1 MNTLFSNPGS
11 ILAVMTSMI
20 ALGFYLQ
27 RYKAI
32 KSLGPALTIIIMG
45 IILSNLKVV
54 PVSTE
59 LYGTISTYAIPVS
72 MTIMLMSVDLKEMT
86 KLSREPLIAIFVAVL
101 TVSIMAFLFG
111 LVFAEKISEGW
122 KVAGM
127 FVGTYTGGSAN
138 LTAIGTGLNVSRQ
151 TLAAAN
157 AADYV
162 IGVPTLIFMFAL
174 PAILKNSKKFKK
186 LWPYH
191 VEESE
196 LEDCQNEEFMESK
209 EWSIKDIAW
218 MLAIG
223 FVVTEVATILAG
235 YFNSSFSSAARILL
249 VTTISI
255 IIAQLKPVKKL
266 KGNLD
271 LGLFVALFF
280 LCTIGFSVDIKE
292 FLGSTFTITLY
303 CFSIIFASFVFH
315 LGITRLLKIKYQY
328 VILSIVGAIAD
339 GPTSALV
346 AASAKWNS
354 LVSVAVVMG
363 VIGGVLGNYAG
374 ISVGRGRK
382 GFDVGLEL
390 EAACRVTL
398 GHVKTGEL

>member
-151 TLAAAN
+151 TLAA
-157 AADYV
+157 DYV

-223 FVVTEVATILAG
+223 FVVTEVSTILAG

-374 ISVGRGRK
+374 ISVAYAIK
-382 GFDVGLEL
+382 MSLGL
-390 EAACRVTL
+390 
-398 GHVKTGEL
+398 

>member
-32 KSLGPALTIIIMG
+32 KSLVPALTIIIMG

-86 KLSREPLIAIFVAVL
+86 KLSREPLIAILVAVL

-223 FVVTEVATILAG
+223 FVVTEVSTILAG

-374 ISVGRGRK
+374 ISVAYAIK
-382 GFDVGLEL
+382 MSLGL
-390 EAACRVTL
+390 
-398 GHVKTGEL
+398 

>member
-59 LYGTISTYAIPVS
+59 LYGTISTYAIPIS

-223 FVVTEVATILAG
+223 FVVTEVSTILAG
-235 YFNSSFSSAARILL
+235 YFNSSFSSATRILL

-374 ISVGRGRK
+374 ISVAYAIK
-382 GFDVGLEL
+382 MSLGL
-390 EAACRVTL
+390 
-398 GHVKTGEL
+398 

>member
-223 FVVTEVATILAG
+223 FVVTEVSTILAG

-315 LGITRLLKIKYQY
+315 LGITRLLKIKY

-374 ISVGRGRK
+374 ISVAYAIK
-382 GFDVGLEL
+382 MSLGL
-390 EAACRVTL
+390 
-398 GHVKTGEL
+398 

>member
-59 LYGTISTYAIPVS
+59 LYGTISTYAIPIS

-223 FVVTEVATILAG
+223 FVVTEVSTILAG

-354 LVSVAVVMG
+354 LVSVAGVMG

-374 ISVGRGRK
+374 ISVAYAIK
-382 GFDVGLEL
+382 MSLGL
-390 EAACRVTL
+390 
-398 GHVKTGEL
+398 

>member
-223 FVVTEVATILAG
+223 FVVTEVSTILAG

-255 IIAQLKPVKKL
+255 MIAQLKPVKKL

-374 ISVGRGRK
+374 ISVAYAIK
-382 GFDVGLEL
+382 MSLGL
-390 EAACRVTL
+390 
-398 GHVKTGEL
+398 

>member
-1 MNTLFSNPGS
+1 MNTLFSSTGS
-11 ILAVMTSMI
+11 ILAIMTAMV
-20 ALGFYLQ
+20 AFGFYLQ
-27 RYKAI
+27 KYKVT

-111 LVFAEKISEGW
+111 LVFAGEISEGW

-174 PAILKNSKKFKK
+174 PAILKNSKKFQKF
-186 LWPYH
+186 WPYH

-223 FVVTEVATILAG
+223 FVVTEVATILSG
-235 YFNSSFSSAARILL
+235 YFNSSFSSAAKILL

-266 KGNLD
+266 RGNLD

-292 FLGSTFTITLY
+292 FLGSTFTITFY

-315 LGITRLLKIKYQY
+315 LFVTRMLKIKYQY

-374 ISVGRGRK
+374 ISVAYAIK
-382 GFDVGLEL
+382 MFLGL
-390 EAACRVTL
+390 
-398 GHVKTGEL
+398 

>member
-59 LYGTISTYAIPVS
+59 LYGTISTYAIPIS

-223 FVVTEVATILAG
+223 FVVTEVSTILAG

-354 LVSVAVVMG
+354 LVSVEVVMG

-374 ISVGRGRK
+374 ISVAYAIK
-382 GFDVGLEL
+382 MSLGL
-390 EAACRVTL
+390 
-398 GHVKTGEL
+398 

>member
-59 LYGTISTYAIPVS
+59 LYGTISTYAIPIS

-223 FVVTEVATILAG
+223 FVVTEVSTILAG

-303 CFSIIFASFVFH
+303 CFSIIFASFVFY

-374 ISVGRGRK
+374 ISVAYAIK
-382 GFDVGLEL
+382 MSLGL
-390 EAACRVTL
+390 
-398 GHVKTGEL
+398 

>member
-45 IILSNLKVV
+45 IILSNLKIV

-223 FVVTEVATILAG
+223 FAVTEVATILAG

-303 CFSIIFASFVFH
+303 CFSIIFTSFILH

-374 ISVGRGRK
+374 ISVAYAIK
-382 GFDVGLEL
+382 MSLGL
-390 EAACRVTL
+390 
-398 GHVKTGEL
+398 

>member
-1 MNTLFSNPGS
+1 MNTLFSSTGS
-11 ILAVMTSMI
+11 ILAIMTAMV
-20 ALGFYLQ
+20 AFGFYLQ
-27 RYKAI
+27 KYKVT

-111 LVFAEKISEGW
+111 LVFAGEISEGW

-174 PAILKNSKKFKK
+174 PAILKNSKKFQKF
-186 LWPYH
+186 WPYH

-223 FVVTEVATILAG
+223 FVVTEVATILSG
-235 YFNSSFSSAARILL
+235 YFSSSFSSAARILL

-266 KGNLD
+266 RGNLD

-292 FLGSTFTITLY
+292 FLGSTFTITFY

-315 LGITRLLKIKYQY
+315 LFVTRMLKIKYQY

-339 GPTSALV
+339 GPTAALV

-374 ISVGRGRK
+374 ISVAYAIK
-382 GFDVGLEL
+382 MFLGL
-390 EAACRVTL
+390 
-398 GHVKTGEL
+398 

>member
-59 LYGTISTYAIPVS
+59 LYGTISTYAIPIS

-223 FVVTEVATILAG
+223 FVVTEVSTILAG

-339 GPTSALV
+339 RPTSALV

-374 ISVGRGRK
+374 ISVAYAIK
-382 GFDVGLEL
+382 MSLGL
-390 EAACRVTL
+390 
-398 GHVKTGEL
+398 

>member
-11 ILAVMTSMI
+11 IFAVMTSMI

-223 FVVTEVATILAG
+223 FVVTEVSTILAG

-374 ISVGRGRK
+374 ISVAYAIK
-382 GFDVGLEL
+382 MSLGL
-390 EAACRVTL
+390 
-398 GHVKTGEL
+398 

>member
-191 VEESE
+191 VEETE

-223 FVVTEVATILAG
+223 FVVTEVSTILAG

-303 CFSIIFASFVFH
+303 CFSVIFASFVFH

-374 ISVGRGRK
+374 ISVAYAIK
-382 GFDVGLEL
+382 MSLGL
-390 EAACRVTL
+390 
-398 GHVKTGEL
+398 

>member
-1 MNTLFSNPGS
+1 MNTLFSNSGS

-72 MTIMLMSVDLKEMT
+72 VTIMLMSVDLKEMT

-223 FVVTEVATILAG
+223 FVVTEVSTILAG

-374 ISVGRGRK
+374 ISVAYAIK
-382 GFDVGLEL
+382 MSLGL
-390 EAACRVTL
+390 
-398 GHVKTGEL
+398 

>member
-32 KSLGPALTIIIMG
+32 KSLGPALTIIIMV

-374 ISVGRGRK
+374 ISVAYAIK
-382 GFDVGLEL
+382 MSLGL
-390 EAACRVTL
+390 
-398 GHVKTGEL
+398 

>member
-1 MNTLFSNPGS
+1 MNTLFSNSGS

-101 TVSIMAFLFG
+101 TVSIMAFLFR

-223 FVVTEVATILAG
+223 FVVTEVSTILAG

-374 ISVGRGRK
+374 ISVAYAIK
-382 GFDVGLEL
+382 MSLGL
-390 EAACRVTL
+390 
-398 GHVKTGEL
+398 

>member
-223 FVVTEVATILAG
+223 FAVTEVATILAG

-303 CFSIIFASFVFH
+303 CFSIIFTSFIFH

-363 VIGGVLGNYAG
+363 VFGGVLGNYAG
-374 ISVGRGRK
+374 ISVAYAIK
-382 GFDVGLEL
+382 MSLGL
-390 EAACRVTL
+390 
-398 GHVKTGEL
+398 

>member
-303 CFSIIFASFVFH
+303 CFSIIFASFIFH

-339 GPTSALV
+339 SPTSALV

-374 ISVGRGRK
+374 ISVAYAIK
-382 GFDVGLEL
+382 MSLGL
-390 EAACRVTL
+390 
-398 GHVKTGEL
+398 

>member
-59 LYGTISTYAIPVS
+59 LYGTISTYAIPIS

-151 TLAAAN
+151 TLVAAN

-223 FVVTEVATILAG
+223 FVVTEVSTILAG

-374 ISVGRGRK
+374 ISVAYAIK
-382 GFDVGLEL
+382 MSLGL
-390 EAACRVTL
+390 
-398 GHVKTGEL
+398 

>member
-218 MLAIG
+218 MLVIG
-223 FVVTEVATILAG
+223 FVVTEVSTILAG

-374 ISVGRGRK
+374 ISVAYAIK
-382 GFDVGLEL
+382 MSLGL
-390 EAACRVTL
+390 
-398 GHVKTGEL
+398 

>member
-1 MNTLFSNPGS
+1 MNTLFSSTGS
-11 ILAVMTSMI
+11 ILAIMTAMV
-20 ALGFYLQ
+20 AFGFYLQ
-27 RYKAI
+27 KYKVT

-111 LVFAEKISEGW
+111 LVFAGEISEGW

-174 PAILKNSKKFKK
+174 PAILKNSKKFQKF
-186 LWPYH
+186 WPYH
-191 VEESE
+191 LEESE

-223 FVVTEVATILAG
+223 FVVTEVATILSG
-235 YFNSSFSSAARILL
+235 YFSSSFSSAARILL

-292 FLGSTFTITLY
+292 FLGSTFTITFY

-315 LGITRLLKIKYQY
+315 LFVTRMLKIKYQY

-374 ISVGRGRK
+374 ISVAYAIK
-382 GFDVGLEL
+382 MVLGL
-390 EAACRVTL
+390 
-398 GHVKTGEL
+398 

>member
-339 GPTSALV
+339 GATSALV

-374 ISVGRGRK
+374 ISVAYAIK
-382 GFDVGLEL
+382 MSLGL
-390 EAACRVTL
+390 
-398 GHVKTGEL
+398 

>member
-151 TLAAAN
+151 TLVAAN

-223 FVVTEVATILAG
+223 FVVTEVSTILAG

-374 ISVGRGRK
+374 ISVAYAIK
-382 GFDVGLEL
+382 MSLGL
-390 EAACRVTL
+390 
-398 GHVKTGEL
+398 

>member
-191 VEESE
+191 VEETE

-223 FVVTEVATILAG
+223 FVVTEVSTILAG

-374 ISVGRGRK
+374 ISVAYAIK
-382 GFDVGLEL
+382 MSLGL
-390 EAACRVTL
+390 
-398 GHVKTGEL
+398 

>member
-1 MNTLFSNPGS
+1 MNTLFSNSGS

-45 IILSNLKVV
+45 IIPSNLKVV

-223 FVVTEVATILAG
+223 FVVTEVSTILAG

-374 ISVGRGRK
+374 ISVAYAIK
-382 GFDVGLEL
+382 MSLGL
-390 EAACRVTL
+390 
-398 GHVKTGEL
+398 

>member
-138 LTAIGTGLNVSRQ
+138 LTAIGTGLNISRQ

-174 PAILKNSKKFKK
+174 PTILKNSKKFKK

-223 FVVTEVATILAG
+223 FVVTEVSTILAG

-315 LGITRLLKIKYQY
+315 LSITRLLKIKYQY

-374 ISVGRGRK
+374 ISVAYAIK
-382 GFDVGLEL
+382 MSLGL
-390 EAACRVTL
+390 
-398 GHVKTGEL
+398 

>member
-27 RYKAI
+27 RYKGI

-223 FVVTEVATILAG
+223 FVVTEVSTILAG

-374 ISVGRGRK
+374 ISVAYAIK
-382 GFDVGLEL
+382 MSLGL
-390 EAACRVTL
+390 
-398 GHVKTGEL
+398 

>member
-303 CFSIIFASFVFH
+303 CFSIIFTSFIFH

-374 ISVGRGRK
+374 ISVAYAIK
-382 GFDVGLEL
+382 MSLGL
-390 EAACRVTL
+390 
-398 GHVKTGEL
+398 

>member
-127 FVGTYTGGSAN
+127 FVGTYTGGSTN

-223 FVVTEVATILAG
+223 FVVTEVSTILAG

-374 ISVGRGRK
+374 ISVAYAIK
-382 GFDVGLEL
+382 MSLGL
-390 EAACRVTL
+390 
-398 GHVKTGEL
+398 

>member
-223 FVVTEVATILAG
+223 FVVTEVSTILAG

-303 CFSIIFASFVFH
+303 CFSIIFVSFVFH

-374 ISVGRGRK
+374 ISVAYAIK
-382 GFDVGLEL
+382 MSLGL
-390 EAACRVTL
+390 
-398 GHVKTGEL
+398 

>member
-223 FVVTEVATILAG
+223 FVVTEVSTILAG

-303 CFSIIFASFVFH
+303 CFSIIFTSFIFH

-374 ISVGRGRK
+374 ISVAYAIK
-382 GFDVGLEL
+382 MSLGL
-390 EAACRVTL
+390 
-398 GHVKTGEL
+398 

>member
-1 MNTLFSNPGS
+1 MNTLFSSTGS
-11 ILAVMTSMI
+11 ILAIMTAMI
-20 ALGFYLQ
+20 AFGLYLQ
-27 RYKAI
+27 KYKVT

-111 LVFAEKISEGW
+111 LVFAGEISEGW

-174 PAILKNSKKFKK
+174 PAVLKNSKKFQK

-196 LEDCQNEEFMESK
+196 LEDCQNEEFMQSK

-223 FVVTEVATILAG
+223 FVVTEIATILSG
-235 YFNSSFSSAARILL
+235 YFSSSFSSAARILL

-292 FLGSTFTITLY
+292 FLGSTFTITFY
-303 CFSIIFASFVFH
+303 CFSIIFASFAFH
-315 LGITRLLKIKYQY
+315 LFVTRMLKIKYQY

-374 ISVGRGRK
+374 ISVAYAIK
-382 GFDVGLEL
+382 MFLGL
-390 EAACRVTL
+390 
-398 GHVKTGEL
+398 

>member
-151 TLAAAN
+151 TLATAN

-223 FVVTEVATILAG
+223 FVVTEVSTILAG

-374 ISVGRGRK
+374 ISVAYAIK
-382 GFDVGLEL
+382 MSLGL
-390 EAACRVTL
+390 
-398 GHVKTGEL
+398 

>member
-72 MTIMLMSVDLKEMT
+72 ITIMLMSVDLKEMT

-174 PAILKNSKKFKK
+174 PTILKNSKKFKK

-223 FVVTEVATILAG
+223 FVVTEVSTILAG

-315 LGITRLLKIKYQY
+315 LSITRLLKIKYQY

-339 GPTSALV
+339 DPTSALV

-374 ISVGRGRK
+374 ISVAYAIK
-382 GFDVGLEL
+382 MSLGL
-390 EAACRVTL
+390 
-398 GHVKTGEL
+398 

>member
-374 ISVGRGRK
+374 ISVAYAIK
-382 GFDVGLEL
+382 MSLGL
-390 EAACRVTL
+390 
-398 GHVKTGEL
+398 

>member
-32 KSLGPALTIIIMG
+32 KSLGPALTIIIIG

-223 FVVTEVATILAG
+223 FVVTEVSTILAG

-374 ISVGRGRK
+374 ISVAYAIK
-382 GFDVGLEL
+382 MSLGL
-390 EAACRVTL
+390 
-398 GHVKTGEL
+398 

>member
-1 MNTLFSNPGS
+1 MSTNIDIYVCS
-11 ILAVMTSMI
+11 TS
-20 ALGFYLQ
+20 
-27 RYKAI
+27 
-32 KSLGPALTIIIMG
+32 
-45 IILSNLKVV
+45 
-54 PVSTE
+54 
-59 LYGTISTYAIPVS
+59 
-72 MTIMLMSVDLKEMT
+72 
-86 KLSREPLIAIFVAVL
+86 
-101 TVSIMAFLFG
+101 
-111 LVFAEKISEGW
+111 
-122 KVAGM
+122 
-127 FVGTYTGGSAN
+127 YT
-138 LTAIGTGLNVSRQ
+138 
-151 TLAAAN
+151 
-157 AADYV
+157 
-162 IGVPTLIFMFAL
+162 
-174 PAILKNSKKFKK
+174 KNSKKFKK

-303 CFSIIFASFVFH
+303 CFSIILLH
-315 LGITRLLKIKYQY
+315 LF
-328 VILSIVGAIAD
+328 SI
-339 GPTSALV
+339 
-346 AASAKWNS
+346 
-354 LVSVAVVMG
+354 
-363 VIGGVLGNYAG
+363 
-374 ISVGRGRK
+374 
-382 GFDVGLEL
+382 
-390 EAACRVTL
+390 
-398 GHVKTGEL
+398 